1 MSGDELRQRLAAI
14 LDADAAGYSRLMAAD
29 ERATVAALEAAR
41 AIFRHQIE
49 SHRGRVIDMAGDSV
63 LAIFETATGAV
74 SAALGIQHELQ
85 ASSTRAAGDQRLR
98 FRIGVHLG
106 DIIEKADGTVY
117 GDGVN
122 IAARL
127 QGLAAPDGITVSDS
141 VRNAVKGKVSAA
153 FQDQG
158 QQAVKNIT
166 EPIHAYRVVSRP
178 ESAASGE
185 IGEPRAAAGGARKTM
200 AAVAAVLVLA
210 VAGSGAWR
218 YLHSMP
224 ESESAAFKEA
234 TGIPLPDRPS
244 IAVLPFKNM
253 SGDPEQQYFSDGLT
267 EDLITNLSYIPDV
280 TVISRTSTG
289 QYRNKSVDVRQIGKD
304 LGVRYVL
311 EGSVQRSGDRMRIT
325 AQLIN
330 ATSGDHVWAESWD
343 RPVSDFFALQD
354 EITLGVVQ
362 KLEIRLAGQLLAR
375 KHRGTTNL
383 KAYEL
388 YYKGR
393 KFHVKFTKEGFEES
407 KKYFLRVLELDP
419 NYLAALVNLGWVY
432 RNQAFFRYAEDPE
445 KTWQAGMAIA
455 KEVLKRDPEGGDA
468 YALLAKLHNDKGD
481 TVSSRKYI
489 KMALERDPNSVV
501 FLGLAGLIFND
512 AGFPEEGLVVTQK
525 AFRLSPYP
533 LGWFYMPLSASYNHM
548 ARYEEAIPPARE
560 CVKRLSENIECRF
573 HLTIALA
580 GAGHLEEAK
589 LHAREMLR
597 IEPHS
602 SFMKL
607 HLRTQGNPEVKARL
621 EALLRKVGLLK

>member
-1 MSGDELRQRLAAI
+1 MNGEELRQRLAAI
-14 LDADAAGYSRLMAAD
+14 LAADAAGYSRLMAAD
-29 ERATVAALEAAR
+29 ERVTVAALEAAR
-41 AIFRHQIE
+41 AIFRRQVELH
-49 SHRGRVIDMAGDSV
+49 HGRVIDMAGDSV
-63 LAIFETATGAV
+63 LAVFETATGAV
-74 SAALGIQHELQ
+74 SAALGIQYELQ
-85 ASSTRAAGDQRLR
+85 SSPTRAAGDQRLR

-106 DIIEKADGTVY
+106 DIIEKGDGTVY

-141 VRNAVKGKVSAA
+141 IRNAVKGKVAAA
-153 FQDQG
+153 FENLGKQT
-158 QQAVKNIT
+158 VKNIT
-166 EPIHAYRVVSRP
+166 EPVHAYRVASRP
-178 ESAASGE
+178 GAAASGAA
-185 IGEPRAAAGGARKTM
+185 GEPRAAAGGARKTI
-200 AAVAAVLVLA
+200 AGVAAVLALA
-210 VAGSGAWR
+210 VVAYGTWQ
-218 YLHSMP
+218 YLHSIP
-224 ESESAAFKEA
+224 ESESVAFKEA

-244 IAVLPFKNM
+244 IAVLPFNNM
-253 SGDPEQQYFSDGLT
+253 SGDAEQQYFSDGLT
-267 EDLITNLSYIPDV
+267 EDLTTNLSYIPDV
-280 TVISRTSTG
+280 MVISHTSTS

-325 AQLIN
+325 AQLID

-362 KLEIRLAGQLLAR
+362 KMEVRLAGQLHAR

-393 KFHVKFTKEGFEES
+393 KFHVKFTKEGFEEA
-407 KKYFLRVLELDP
+407 KKYFLRALELDP
-419 NYLAALVNLGWVY
+419 NYLPALVNLGWVY
-432 RNQAFFRYAEDPE
+432 RNQAFFGYTEDAE
-445 KTWQAGMAIA
+445 KTWQDGMAIA

-489 KMALERDPNSVV
+489 KMALQRDPNSVV

-512 AGFPEEGLVVTQK
+512 AGFPEEGLVVTEK
-525 AFRLSPYP
+525 AFRLSPFP

-560 CVKRLSENIECRF
+560 CVKRLPENIECRF

-580 GAGHLEEAK
+580 GAGKLEEAK
-589 LHAREMLR
+589 RHAKEMLR
-597 IEPHS
+597 IDPHS
-602 SFMKL
+602 SFMTL
-607 HLRTQGNPEVKARL
+607 HLKTQGSPEVKARL